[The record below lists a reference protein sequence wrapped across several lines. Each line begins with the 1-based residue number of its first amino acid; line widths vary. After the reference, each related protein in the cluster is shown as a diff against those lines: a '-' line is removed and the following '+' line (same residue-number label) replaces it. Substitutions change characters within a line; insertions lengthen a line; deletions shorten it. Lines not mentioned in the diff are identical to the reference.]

1 MPTLW
6 KVEAIPLNERDNDQ
20 TDMIL
25 GFAYDRQKQIRIL
38 NSNQTVHCKNRHEI
52 IICD

>member
-6 KVEAIPLNERDNDQ
+6 KVEAIPFNDRDNDQ

-25 GFAYDRQKQIRIL
+25 GFAYDRENQIRIL
-38 NSNQTVHCKNRHEI
+38 NFNETVYCKNRHEVI
-52 IICD
+52 ILN